1 MGFITHTLQLAVHE
15 GLLSQ
20 CSIIDSPAN
29 ARKVVGQCCNSICRI
44 RKSHKKVYIFLFQQ
58 NKKKI
63 LRNSLDAG
71 TFFLNAA
78 VSRKI
83 LVKAKYPIGLGIGI
97 YKILKDSDGVRKNLI
112 GTPLVISVLRLN
124 Y

>member
-83 LVKAKYPIGLGIGI
+83 LVKAKYPIGTWYRHLQNIEGLRWG
-97 YKILKDSDGVRKNLI
+97 KKKPDRD
-112 GTPLVISVLRLN
+112 TPSNICA
-124 Y
+124 